1 MAITIATCKELGL
14 PLAEDKT
21 KGPSHKIA
29 FLGIQLNATDMCT
42 SLPPDKL
49 AKLRTMLKEL
59 AGARV
64 VRDKQLLKSL
74 VKNLVH
80 AATVFPLGKAF
91 LNALFVEKQPS
102 NRADTTPQP
111 SGILRASLV
120 GLLLEHW
127 PGTLVHEFLQPDYH
141 TSINA
146 SGS

>member
-1 MAITIATCKELGL
+1 
-14 PLAEDKT
+14 
-21 KGPSHKIA
+21 
-29 FLGIQLNATDMCT
+29 
-42 SLPPDKL
+42 
-49 AKLRTMLKEL
+49 MLKEL

-64 VRDKQLLKSL
+64 VGDKQLLESL
-74 VKNLVH
+74 VENLVH

-91 LNALFVEKQPS
+91 LNALSVEKQPS
-102 NRADTTPQP
+102 NWADTTPQP